1 MINVKNPKWKGMKFR
16 WHITSTNIVRL
27 YPNVEMK
34 QVLDENCDYRR
45 FCWNKGLE
53 FWNAMYQASKAS
65 DDAPKPGRYNVLQY
79 FSRS

>member
-1 MINVKNPKWKGMKFR
+1 MT
-16 WHITSTNIVRL
+16 ITSTNIVRL

-53 FWNAMYQASKAS
+53 TWNAMYQAYKAS
-65 DDAPKPGRYNVLQY
+65 GDKTLRPSHYKVRNALVAAKED
-79 FSRS
+79 